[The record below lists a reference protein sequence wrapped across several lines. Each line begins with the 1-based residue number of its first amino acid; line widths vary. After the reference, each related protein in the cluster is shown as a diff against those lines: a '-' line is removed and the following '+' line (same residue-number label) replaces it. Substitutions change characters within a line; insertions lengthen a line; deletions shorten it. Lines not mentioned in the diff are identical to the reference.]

1 MYFDP
6 TRAIYSVR
14 SSKGVFSADRTRS
27 EACADVQTLF
37 DQGDQRGRVFVVGDY
52 GDEYVCS
59 NCGQSNTGRYSL
71 CVCHR
76 EYPETWEST

>member
-59 NCGQSNTGRYSL
+59 NCGQPFGNL
-71 CVCHR
+71 CLCNR
-76 EYPETWEST
+76 EYPEIW